1 VSSVVLS
8 VSTISA
14 GSGYQYLTKEV
25 VTGAEDYYVRGVTE
39 IGERPGQWIGSG
51 TSELGLS
58 GTVRPEQ
65 MALMYGQGLHPDATV
80 DDPKSLGA
88 PFRRYKGVE
97 QRLAEALAANPGVDG
112 EEWAKIQH
120 KIRTTG
126 DRSAAAG
133 FDLTFSPPKSW
144 SVLWAA
150 APDEESRE
158 LIWAAHHEGVQAAVD
173 YLEAEACFSRVGRN
187 GVRQVDGNGLVGA
200 RFDHR
205 QSRNGDPQM
214 HSHLAVLNR
223 VLCADGQWRAL
234 DGREIYAAA
243 AAASG
248 MYDAVRESRLEA
260 TLGVVHE
267 FRRAGDAEREIRG
280 VSDEAI
286 RMFSSRRR
294 AVEAALTPLLAE
306 YEQRYGVPANDVV
319 RAQLSERATLAS
331 RPAKRHGETVGEALD
346 RWEAQTRGLT
356 DGGGLAREWSTPLA
370 QRYSIGDARLSPLD
384 VVVAADRGFRAAH
397 GVAPTESQLAAEA
410 VRIAG

>member
-1 VSSVVLS
+1 VLS

-51 TSELGLS
+51 IQDLGLS
-58 GTVRPEQ
+58 GTVRVEQ
-65 MALMYGQGLHPDATV
+65 MALMYGQGLHPAATV

-88 PFRRYKGVE
+88 PFRRYKGIE
-97 QRLAEALAANPGVDG
+97 QRLAEARAANPGVDD
-112 EEWAKIQH
+112 EQWAKIQH

-173 YLEAEACFSRVGRN
+173 YLEREACFSRVGHN
-187 GVRQVDGNGLVGA
+187 GVRQVDGNGLIGA

-205 QSRNGDPQM
+205 QSRNGDPQV

-223 VLCADGQWRAL
+223 VRCIDGQWRAL
-234 DGREIYAAA
+234 DGREIYGSA

-248 MYDAVRESRLEA
+248 MYDAVRESRW
-260 TLGVVHE
+260 
-267 FRRAGDAEREIRG
+267 RRPSESCTSSAGRVTPSVRSEGSPMRRSGCSAAADGPSRLPWPRFWL
-280 VSDEAI
+280 S
-286 RMFSSRRR
+286 MSSG
-294 AVEAALTPLLAE
+294 T
-306 YEQRYGVPANDVV
+306 GC
-319 RAQLSERATLAS
+319 
-331 RPAKRHGETVGEALD
+331 RPAMLCGP
-346 RWEAQTRGLT
+346 
-356 DGGGLAREWSTPLA
+356 S
-370 QRYSIGDARLSPLD
+370 
-384 VVVAADRGFRAAH
+384 
-397 GVAPTESQLAAEA
+397 
-410 VRIAG
+410 